1 MSATLLDS
9 TVLIDVLRNRA
20 DAVSRIVRLLQ
31 SGEELCTSAL
41 NVEEVV
47 RGIRGTKE
55 QLGAENL
62 FAGLVVIPI
71 DEGVATTAGR
81 WRREFSK
88 RGVTLSQADCLV
100 AGACAAIDARLA
112 TGNPK
117 DFPMREIEVDHWPV
131 GGARS

>member
-1 MSATLLDS
+1 MDS

-20 DAVSRIVRLLQ
+20 DAVTRVGRLLQ

-41 NVEEVV
+41 NVEEIV
-47 RGIRGTKE
+47 RGIRGAKE

-62 FAGLVVIPI
+62 FVGLVVVPI

-100 AGACAAIDARLA
+100 AAACASIDARLA
-112 TGNPK
+112 TGNPE

>member
-1 MSATLLDS
+1 MGATLLDS
-9 TVLIDVLRNRA
+9 TVLIDVLRNRPE
-20 DAVSRIVRLLQ
+20 AVTRLGRLLQ

-41 NVEEVV
+41 NVEEIV

-55 QLGAENL
+55 QMGAENL
-62 FAGLVVIPI
+62 FAGLVVISI
-71 DEGVATTAGR
+71 DERVATTAGR

-117 DFPMREIEVDHWPV
+117 DFPMREIAVDHWPV
-131 GGARS
+131 GGARL

>member
-1 MSATLLDS
+1 MDS
-9 TVLIDVLRNRA
+9 TALIDVLRNRA
-20 DAVSRIVRLLQ
+20 DAVTRLGRLLQ

-41 NVEEVV
+41 NVEEIV
-47 RGIRGTKE
+47 RGIRGAKE

-62 FAGLVVIPI
+62 FAGLVVVPI
-71 DEGVATTAGR
+71 DEVVATTAGK
-81 WRREFSK
+81 WRREFAK
-88 RGVTLSQADCLV
+88 RGVTLSQADCLI